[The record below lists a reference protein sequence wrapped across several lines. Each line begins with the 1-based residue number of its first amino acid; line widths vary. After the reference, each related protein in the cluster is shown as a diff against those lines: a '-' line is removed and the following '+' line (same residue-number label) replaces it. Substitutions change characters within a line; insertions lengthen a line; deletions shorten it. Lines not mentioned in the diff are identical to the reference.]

1 MTDRA
6 GEAKRAPQNTA
17 APSGRRASTVRFDT
31 TDESWYFNGKRRGHD
46 GVDLIAC
53 LSDLEHCMAS
63 DLANA
68 LRKAKDYGWDPGVAV
83 TEVDEAYYDPDEI
96 IATAVSF
103 VMPDERLLLEVGF
116 AVDDFDDEDEQARLI
131 ATILEPLLRRH
142 RVTLHGS
149 ELHGGAVNPPWPWLA
164 QINIPTRGRTL
175 ASLYDIG
182 VEAVTL
188 LDAFQSGE
196 LTRTTTADLIRG
208 GQPHVLIGQPEGHW
222 LDVKSQHYDLTTE
235 HGKIS
240 LAQSVTRF
248 CNSEEGGLV
257 VVGMQTKRVPGGEVI
272 RGLCPVPADGG
283 MVRRYQSAIEKV
295 VYPPPDNL
303 SIGAVTVDGG
313 MLVLIDIPPQP
324 EELKPFLVHGAVVDG
339 RIEGA
344 FFSIVR
350 RRGEGSIPIT
360 APMVH
365 STLAAGRAL
374 LRRGE
379 LPSDRE

>member
-1 MTDRA
+1 MKDTA
-6 GEAKRAPQNTA
+6 GEAKRVPKSSAGM
-17 APSGRRASTVRFDT
+17 SRRRTPTVRLDSKT
-31 TDESWYFNGKRRGHD
+31 WDWYFDGKKRK
-46 GVDLIAC
+46 VDAAGAVIAC
-53 LSDLEHCMAS
+53 ISDLEHCMAS

-68 LRKAKDYGWDPGVAV
+68 MRKAKGDYDVEVLV
-83 TEVDEAYYDPDEI
+83 TEIDEAYYDPEEV

-103 VMPDERLLLEVGF
+103 VMPDDRLMLEIGF
-116 AVDDFDDEDEQARLI
+116 AVDSFEDEDEQARQN

-142 RVTLHGS
+142 RMELRGS
-149 ELHGGAVNPPWPWLA
+149 ELHSGAVNPPWPWLA
-164 QINIPTRGRTL
+164 RIDVSTRGKTL
-175 ASLYDIG
+175 EDLYDIG
-182 VEAVTL
+182 LEAFAL
-188 LDAFQSGE
+188 LDAAQTGE
-196 LTRTTTADLIRG
+196 LTRTTTAYLIRG
-208 GQPHVLIGQPEGHW
+208 GRPHVLIGQPEGHW

-240 LAQSVTRF
+240 LAQAVTRF
-248 CNSEEGGLV
+248 CNSEDGGLV

-272 RGLCPVPADGG
+272 RRLSPVPTDSG
-283 MVRRYQSAIEKV
+283 MVRRYQSVIEQV
-295 VYPPPDNL
+295 VYPPPDFL
-303 SIGAVTVDGG
+303 SIESIAVDGG

-339 RIEGA
+339 RVEGA

-379 LPSDRE
+379 LPGETK